1 MIKMNPTSR
10 LAQALSAGKR
20 ALLAECLPPRGADA
34 AAVKQ
39 LAALFPQS
47 VDAVVVAENREH
59 VRSSPLACAALLAA
73 EKVEPILSMVTR
85 DRNRI
90 ALESDVLGASALGIK
105 GFLCMSGMH
114 QSLGATPQAA
124 GAYDIDSIQLTQA
137 IARMASEAVG
147 FSGQKMESSPDV
159 FAMAVGH
166 PHLLPIELNI
176 LGLKKKAA
184 AGARALFTDAVF
196 DIKAFERWMD
206 AVRLA
211 GINKQTTIVASILPL
226 TSVRMAEDLRSSG
239 AHGPIGKEIVDRLR
253 SAADGVKEGLTIA
266 AEIARTI
273 KSVPGVGGI
282 HILSGGAEG
291 VVPELIAAAGL
302 A

>member
-1 MIKMNPTSR
+1 MNPTSR
-10 LAQALSAGKR
+10 LAQTFGSGKK

-39 LAALFPQS
+39 LAAFFPPS
-47 VDAVVVAENREH
+47 IDAVVVAENREQ

-124 GAYDIDSIQLTQA
+124 GAYDIDSIQLARA
-137 IARMASEAVG
+137 ISRMASQGVG

-159 FAMAVGH
+159 FALAVGH
-166 PHLLPIELNI
+166 PHLLPMELNI

-184 AGARALFTDAVF
+184 AGARAIFTDAVF

-206 AVRLA
+206 AVRSA
-211 GINKQTTIVASILPL
+211 GIDKQTTIVASILPL
-226 TSVRMAEDLRSSG
+226 ASARMAEDLRNSG
-239 AHGPIGKEIVDRLR
+239 AHGPIGNEIVVRLR
-253 SAADGVKEGLTIA
+253 AAADGAKEGLAIA
-266 AEIARTI
+266 AEIARKAKGI
-273 KSVPGVGGI
+273 LGVGGI
-282 HILSGGAEG
+282 HILSGGAEA
-291 VVPELIAAAGL
+291 VVPELVAAAGL